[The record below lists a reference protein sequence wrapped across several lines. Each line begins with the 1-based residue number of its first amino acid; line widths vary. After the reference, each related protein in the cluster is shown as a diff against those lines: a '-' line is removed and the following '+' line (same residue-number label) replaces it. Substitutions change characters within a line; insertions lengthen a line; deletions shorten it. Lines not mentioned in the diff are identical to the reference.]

1 MKNKVSISV
10 VTNPET
16 LRLVRAMGF
25 KGKVLVDRTKKGS
38 IVFVSNTCA
47 MCDEPWTVKCRM
59 ALGSPLYLCDAHLE
73 KARASTNLVDVMLR
87 RIPVE

>member
-1 MKNKVSISV
+1 MSISV

-25 KGKVLVDRTKKGS
+25 KGKVLVDRTQKGS
-38 IVFVSNTCA
+38 IVFLSDSCA

-59 ALGSPLYLCDAHLE
+59 ESGTFYLCDAHLE
-73 KARASTNLVDVMLR
+73 KAQANWPNPVHIMLR
-87 RIPVE
+87 RISIE